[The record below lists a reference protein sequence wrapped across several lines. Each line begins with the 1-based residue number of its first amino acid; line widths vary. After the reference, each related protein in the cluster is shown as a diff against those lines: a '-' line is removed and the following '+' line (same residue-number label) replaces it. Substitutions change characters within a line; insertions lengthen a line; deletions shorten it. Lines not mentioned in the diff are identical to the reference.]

1 MAKAE
6 GLPPTASIA
15 SVGPGIRYIG
25 DWAYAYSGLS
35 DTSSSNVNYLE
46 FTSGTG
52 LIVSKIQPFYR
63 ADSTYNLSYIISFNG
78 IEVYGFE
85 ITSSMDYSP
94 YSEIHLIIPPYTEVT
109 VSIRNLGGGT
119 SAAGVSLTGRVY
131 GAA

>member
-1 MAKAE
+1 MAHTDVI
-6 GLPPTASIA
+6 PTSASIA
-15 SVGPGIRYIG
+15 STGKGIRYIG

-46 FTSGTG
+46 FTSGSG

-63 ADSTYNLSYIISFNG
+63 ADSTYNLSYIINFNG

-85 ITSSMDYSP
+85 VTSSMDYTP
-94 YSEIHLIIPPYTEVT
+94 YSEIHLIIPPNTEVA

-131 GAA
+131 GAE